1 MKWYTDAVTGRHYC
15 VDPETGES
23 RWEEEVRV
31 RRISPLLAAGAV
43 AASTG
48 PLGDRPLGAGPTGTP
63 ERGVAG
69 AATWA
74 VSGPR
79 PTPAD
84 GIRVAERV
92 DRRALPEREPARAT
106 RGTVA
111 LWGGVA
117 LLAGLVIAA
126 VASGRGGGT
135 NPAPLAQTPF
145 TVPSV
150 TLSGGPASPSG
161 SPSPSGGAPSGIA
174 MATAPGGPTGTT
186 SPVPP
191 TPTAVPGTAAPTA
204 VRTATPTA
212 GRPRPTTSRTPSA
225 SVATVGQTGT
235 TLVLAWPGALCAPT
249 GQRGVSVQGMP
260 MICSRTDPAGVPYRG
275 GGSYWRAG

>member
-48 PLGDRPLGAGPTGTP
+48 TP

-69 AATWA
+69 VAAWA

-92 DRRALPEREPARAT
+92 DRRVAPEREPARAT
-106 RGTVA
+106 RGAVA

-150 TLSGGPASPSG
+150 TLSGGLASPSG
-161 SPSPSGGAPSGIA
+161 SASPSRGGLSGIA

-186 SPVPP
+186 SPTPI
-191 TPTAVPGTAAPTA
+191 PTATLNPPAAPRTAPTA
-204 VRTATPTA
+204 GRTVTPTA
-212 GRPRPTTSRTPSA
+212 GRSRQVTTRPPSA
-225 SVATVGQTGT
+225 PVATAGQTGT
-235 TLVLAWPGALCAPT
+235 TLVLAWPGALCAPV
-249 GQRGVSVQGMP
+249 GQRGVSVQGMLL
-260 MICSRTDPAGVPYRG
+260 ICSRTDPAGVPYRG
-275 GGSYWRAG
+275 GGAYWRAG